1 MRSVRSAFAVL
12 ATAAIVLGG
21 AGAASADVNVTIP
34 EGPSYTLVFGDWLQF
49 AADDVFNAGHNNTV
63 GSNN

>member
-1 MRSVRSAFAVL
+1 MRSVRSVFAVL
-12 ATAAIVLGG
+12 AAGAIVLGA

-34 EGPSYTLVFGDWLQF
+34 EGPSYTLVFGNWLQF
-49 AADDVFNAGHNNTV
+49 AGDDVFNAGHNNTV